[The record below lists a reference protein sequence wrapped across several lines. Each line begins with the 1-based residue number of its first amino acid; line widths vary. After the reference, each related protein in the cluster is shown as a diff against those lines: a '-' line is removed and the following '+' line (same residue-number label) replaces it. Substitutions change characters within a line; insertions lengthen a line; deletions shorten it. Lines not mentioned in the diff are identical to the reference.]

1 MKNIKK
7 FLLGLSLI
15 TLISGTA
22 YSQNLKNNIEE
33 SINNETIERNYT
45 EKVETETE
53 TETETE
59 IETESDDSSLIV
71 DEKETE
77 PNIEED
83 EENISLN
90 DIKKGLSIE
99 NIKNSAKLFSNI
111 ETTSSKLADEDKTI
125 GNLAKDSFSFIKTM
139 IFKNL
144 IWIVSLIGLFII
156 LKILQNKNPKAIKN
170 ESDD

>member
-22 YSQNLKNNIEE
+22 YSQNFKNNIEE
-33 SINNETIERNYT
+33 SITNETVENNYT
-45 EKVETETE
+45 EEAKTKTE

-59 IETESDDSSLIV
+59 IETEQDDSSLVV

-77 PNIEED
+77 PNIEEN

>member
-45 EKVETETE
+45 EEVE

-59 IETESDDSSLIV
+59 IETESDDSSLVV

-144 IWIVSLIGLFII
+144 IWIVSLIGLFIT

>member
-22 YSQNLKNNIEE
+22 YSQNIKNNIKE
-33 SINNETIERNYT
+33 STNNEIIESNYI
-45 EKVETETE
+45 EETEME
-53 TETETE
+53 TEP
-59 IETESDDSSLIV
+59 DDSSLLV
-71 DEKETE
+71 ENNDENETE

-99 NIKNSAKLFSNI
+99 NIKNSAKLFSNV

-125 GNLAKDSFSFIKTM
+125 GNFAKDSFSFVKTM
-139 IFKNL
+139 IFKNI
-144 IWIVSLIGLFII
+144 IWIVSLIGLFIA
-156 LKILQNKNPKAIKN
+156 LKILQSKNPKAIKN

>member
-1 MKNIKK
+1 M
-7 FLLGLSLI
+7 
-15 TLISGTA
+15 
-22 YSQNLKNNIEE
+22 
-33 SINNETIERNYT
+33 
-45 EKVETETE
+45 ETEP
-53 TETETE
+53 
-59 IETESDDSSLIV
+59 DDSSLLV
-71 DEKETE
+71 ENNDENETE

>member
-22 YSQNLKNNIEE
+22 YSQNIKNNIKE
-33 SINNETIERNYT
+33 STTNEIIESNYI
-45 EKVETETE
+45 EETEME
-53 TETETE
+53 TEP
-59 IETESDDSSLIV
+59 DDSSLLV
-71 DEKETE
+71 ENNDENETE

-99 NIKNSAKLFSNI
+99 NIKNSAKLFSNV

-125 GNLAKDSFSFIKTM
+125 GNFAKDLFSFVKTM
-139 IFKNL
+139 IFKNI
-144 IWIVSLIGLFII
+144 IWIVSLIGLFIA
-156 LKILQNKNPKAIKN
+156 LKILQSKNPKAIKN

>member
-22 YSQNLKNNIEE
+22 YSQNFKNNIEE
-33 SINNETIERNYT
+33 SITNETVENNYT
-45 EKVETETE
+45 EEAK

-59 IETESDDSSLIV
+59 IETEQDDSSLVV

-144 IWIVSLIGLFII
+144 IWIVSLIGLFIT

>member
-33 SINNETIERNYT
+33 SITNETIESNYT
-45 EKVETETE
+45 EEV
-53 TETETE
+53 ETE
-59 IETESDDSSLIV
+59 IETEPDDSSLV

-144 IWIVSLIGLFII
+144 IWIVSLIGLFIT